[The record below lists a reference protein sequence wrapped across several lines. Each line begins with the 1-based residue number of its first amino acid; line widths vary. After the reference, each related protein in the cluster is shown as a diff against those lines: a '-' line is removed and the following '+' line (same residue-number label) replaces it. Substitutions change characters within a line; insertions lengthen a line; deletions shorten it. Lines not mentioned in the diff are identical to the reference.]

1 MTKKENVKTVFFN
14 ESAIHLSEN
23 NDIEIKNSIFI
34 RSRSDMHRYLDRY
47 FKNDTAEDTLL
58 VGSNLDEL
66 MDDFVSW
73 FKYVETAGGIV
84 KSEGE
89 AFLLIRR
96 FDVWDLPKGRLKKG
110 EKPEE
115 GAKREVTEE
124 TAVEDLELVKS
135 LPSTYHI
142 YLLDNKYILKKTNW
156 YMMETDFEGNLQ
168 PQIEEDITDVKWMK
182 REDALQALKNSYR
195 SIREVLLPL
204 I

>member
-1 MTKKENVKTVFFN
+1 MSKKENVITVFFN
-14 ESAIHLSEN
+14 ECAIHLSES
-23 NDIEIKNSIFI
+23 NDDEILNSVFI

-47 FKNDTAEDTLL
+47 FKNDADDDTVL
-58 VGSNLDEL
+58 VGSNLNE
-66 MDDFVSW
+66 MMNDFISW
-73 FKYVETAGGIV
+73 FKYMETAGGIV

-96 FDVWDLPKGRLKKG
+96 FDVWDLPKGKLKKG

-124 TAVEDLELVKS
+124 TAVDGLELVKS

-142 YLLDNKYILKKTNW
+142 YKLDDQYVLKKTSW

-168 PQIEEDITDVKWMK
+168 PQFEEDITDVKWMK

-195 SIREVLLPL
+195 SIRDILLPL